1 MPAFSFKKEER
12 LKSRKVIQQLF
23 SRGHSFSAYPL
34 RLVWMETEE
43 KAGAFPVRFTQT
55 VGKKKF
61 PKAVA
66 RNRIRRQIREAWR
79 LQKHQ
84 LYAELGAVEHK
95 FAFMVIYTAPE
106 NLPSSQIEK
115 GMRKMIFK
123 FINTYQDNPNQK

>member
-12 LKSRKVIQQLF
+12 LKSRKIIQQLF
-23 SRGHSFSAYPL
+23 SRGQSFSAYPL

-43 KAGAFPVRFTQT
+43 AVGAFPIRFTQT

-61 PKAVA
+61 SKAVT

-84 LYAELGAVEHK
+84 LYAELGAVEYK
-95 FAFMVIYTAPE
+95 LAFMVIYTASE
-106 NLPSSQIEK
+106 HLPSSQIEK
-115 GMRKMIFK
+115 GMRKMIYK
-123 FINTYQDNPNQK
+123 FINAYQDNPNRK